1 MAKKEEKAKVGRPK
15 LADPELIK
23 DSWCKIGA
31 CLSVALVMTV
41 CGVGVLTARTPLQV
55 LTFKNP
61 SKIQGNV
68 ASADVK
74 TTINDTKSLNNTK
87 VIKAKKTYTRIIKP
101 NGEVTYIIP
110 ANESVSK

>member
-31 CLSVALVMTV
+31 CLSVALVMAI
-41 CGVGVLTARTPLQV
+41 CGAGVLTGRTPWQII
-55 LTFKNP
+55 TFHNP
-61 SKIQGNV
+61 NKIQGN
-68 ASADVK
+68 ALNSENTKIIDA
-74 TTINDTKSLNNTK
+74 KSLNNTS
-87 VIKAKKTYTRIIKP
+87 VIKAKKATTRIISP
-101 NGEVTYIIP
+101 NGEMTYIIP